1 MKRLLFL
8 SSLILFV
15 LGMAFAQQTTDSASL
30 NLSGTVGD
38 FVSVS
43 VTPEPA
49 ASGLSLSMNQP
60 SLLQVGT
67 VVETSNVPYEV
78 TATSTNSFEFSN
90 GTETVPY
97 TFYYDGSAVASS
109 GDTVSSGSQA
119 AGISRPVSVTYSA
132 ADINNPTGA
141 YSDTVTFSISSTN

>member
-1 MKRLLFL
+1 MKRLLIL
-8 SSLILFV
+8 SSLLLLIL
-15 LGMAFAQQTTDSASL
+15 GGAFAQQTTDSASL

-43 VTPEPA
+43 VTPTPA

-67 VVETSNVPYEV
+67 VVETSNVNYQV
-78 TATSTNSFEFSN
+78 TATSTNGFEFSN
-90 GTETVPY
+90 GNDTVPY
-97 TFYYDGSAVASS
+97 TFYYDGAAVASS

-132 ADINNPTGA
+132 AVAGNPTGT
-141 YSDTVTFSISSTN
+141 YSDTITFTISSN